1 VKYII
6 RDEGKGFAH
15 QNLPDAADPENL
27 FQNAGRGLVLIHNFM
42 DEVLWNERGNEI
54 TFIRYRK
61 RRA

>member
-1 VKYII
+1 M
-6 RDEGKGFAH
+6 
-15 QNLPDAADPENL
+15 
-27 FQNAGRGLVLIHNFM
+27 LIHNFM